1 MQSEQQLE
9 VERPSW
15 DVVLGYWLMG
25 AGAVLGA
32 LGLGVAAF
40 QALR

>member
-1 MQSEQQLE
+1 M
-9 VERPSW
+9 ERPSW

-32 LGLGVAAF
+32 IGLGVAALT
-40 QALR
+40 AIH